1 MGGEQSGHVIF
12 SEYATTGD
20 GLVTALALLDV
31 MVRSG
36 KPLSELARVME
47 VYPQT
52 LINVRVEDRSIA
64 ESATVKESV
73 GQAERRLGSE
83 GRILLRPSGTEP
95 LVRVMVE
102 HEDEAVC
109 REVCEEV
116 AAVVS
121 SSSPRS
127 VSGVRI
133 S

>member
-1 MGGEQSGHVIF
+1 
-12 SEYATTGD
+12 
-20 GLVTALALLDV
+20 
-31 MVRSG
+31 
-36 KPLSELARVME
+36 ME

-64 ESATVKESV
+64 SSAVVKESV
-73 GQAERRLGSE
+73 GWAERRLGSE

-116 AAVVS
+116 ASAVASVVS

-127 VSGVRI
+127 VSGVRV